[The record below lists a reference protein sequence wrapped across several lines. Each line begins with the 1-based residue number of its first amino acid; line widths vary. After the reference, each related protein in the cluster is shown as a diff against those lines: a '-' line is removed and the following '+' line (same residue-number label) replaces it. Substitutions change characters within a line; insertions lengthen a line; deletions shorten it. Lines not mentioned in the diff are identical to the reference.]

1 MPCPA
6 DRSGGQVQRFQLV
19 DNNDSNHVNCAST
32 STSKDF
38 LTASKLTSHHLP
50 FQGLDIN
57 AAANPLTS
65 NGAFW
70 SPLKAIP
77 LASYY
82 KLHRVPSL
90 SVMTEP
96 DSDDMDAGQLPPC
109 ESSAEPT
116 EKISGNGVQSAV
128 KLPRRESTAEP
139 PERFPETG
147 LHNKILEQ
155 IVRTPGRQ
163 PSPQPTHLSVPGS
176 SHHKVLHEEGSGYVA
191 PKFEGKELQMDQGM
205 PLLIIRK
212 RKSHILNG

>member
-6 DRSGGQVQRFQLV
+6 VRGGGEDVVEMQIQRFQLV
-19 DNNDSNHVNCAST
+19 DNNDSNHTATNN
-32 STSKDF
+32 F

-50 FQGLDIN
+50 IQSLDIN
-57 AAANPLTS
+57 APANPLTS

-90 SVMTEP
+90 STMTES
-96 DSDDMDAGQLPPC
+96 DSDDMDVGQLPPS
-109 ESSAEPT
+109 ESIAKPT
-116 EKISGNGVQSAV
+116 EHSSENGVQDAV
-128 KLPRRESTAEP
+128 KLPRRESTTEP
-139 PERFPETG
+139 LERQAGTG

-176 SHHKVLHEEGSGYVA
+176 SQHKVLHEEGSGYVA

-205 PLLIIRK
+205 P
-212 RKSHILNG
+212 SQAVSSENPSG

>member
-1 MPCPA
+1 M
-6 DRSGGQVQRFQLV
+6 QVQRFQLV
-19 DNNDSNHVNCAST
+19 DNNDSNRINCT
-32 STSKDF
+32 STTATKNL
-38 LTASKLTSHHLP
+38 LTASKLTSHHLS
-50 FQGLDIN
+50 FQSLDIN

-90 SVMTEP
+90 SAMTEP
-96 DSDDMDAGQLPPC
+96 DSDDMDTGQLPPR
-109 ESSAEPT
+109 ETSAEPT
-116 EKISGNGVQSAV
+116 EKMSGNGVQSAV

-191 PKFEGKELQMDQGM
+191 PKFEGKELQMDQGT
-205 PLLIIRK
+205 PLLTIHK
-212 RKSHILNG
+212 RKF